1 MLLDSCGEF
10 SYVLMILRLWS
21 DLEFIGFLIVSPGT
35 NKLDLVFLISNKK
48 QIRFSYRELSFPR

>member
-1 MLLDSCGEF
+1 MLLDSRGEF

-21 DLEFIGFLIVSPGT
+21 DLEFIGFLIVSTGT

>member
-21 DLEFIGFLIVSPGT
+21 DLEFIGFLIVSTGT

>member
-21 DLEFIGFLIVSPGT
+21 DLEFISFLIVSTGT

>member
-1 MLLDSCGEF
+1 
-10 SYVLMILRLWS
+10 MILRLWS
-21 DLEFIGFLIVSPGT
+21 DLEFIGFLIVSTGT

>member
-21 DLEFIGFLIVSPGT
+21 DLEFIDFLIVSTGT